1 MARRVSGIAAVELL
15 LIAPVFA
22 ILFFGLMTLA
32 LASRLKMEL
41 SATTRAG
48 ADYAAYNL
56 ARSEDLPS
64 IIDAAEV
71 VAAYS
76 NTPIIVTAEEYCG
89 CLDTATEVLTVVSCS
104 TGSCPA
110 ADTRPLRFIRI
121 QASATHVFPWDLPG
135 LPDSWS
141 LTSTAEARVF

>member
-76 NTPIIVTAEEYCG
+76 NTPITVTAEQYCG
-89 CLDTATEVLTVVSCS
+89 CLDTAAEVSIYDAGGVLQRFAQDFLEA
-104 TGSCPA
+104 GKA
-110 ADTRPLRFIRI
+110 A
-121 QASATHVFPWDLPG
+121 
-135 LPDSWS
+135 
-141 LTSTAEARVF
+141 

>member
-56 ARSEDLPS
+56 ARREDLPS

-76 NTPIIVTAEEYCG
+76 NTPIIVTAEEY
-89 CLDTATEVLTVVSCS
+89 
-104 TGSCPA
+104 
-110 ADTRPLRFIRI
+110 
-121 QASATHVFPWDLPG
+121 
-135 LPDSWS
+135 
-141 LTSTAEARVF
+141 